1 MNGLD
6 IAIVVG
12 SVFAFVGGYRRGL
25 VARIVLWASVA
36 GTMLLAA
43 DNMSPLLRLVHRGE
57 VDPSAHQI
65 VLVVVA
71 SLFVGR
77 LIGALAG
84 HWVRRR
90 IPTRPL
96 RAADRLAGGT
106 TGVLGVAIT
115 VWLATPIL
123 AFLPGWPSGAVRS
136 STLAANLSRR
146 VPVRLD
152 ALAAVRN
159 LLSNSGYPIAVS
171 AIGRSFDAGS
181 PPLRTVV
188 ADTVRTRVQTS
199 VVRVTSYGC
208 GVESIGS
215 GFIVRPDQ
223 VLTAAHVLAGGQAIS
238 VQSGT
243 RIVPATIVAFD
254 PGADLALL
262 QLRRGE
268 LRNSLRLAPDYPIA
282 SENESDN
289 ETLDTGDT
297 ENQGE
302 VLGFVDGGPLK
313 ARSVR
318 SSTELSEIGRDIFDE
333 RRVNRK
339 VLRLAADLGPG
350 DSGAPVID
358 RNGAVIGLVFSRAP
372 DRKTTAFALA
382 TSEIRRFLADPDT
395 DVAAATRCLP
405 G

>member
-43 DNMSPLLRLVHRGE
+43 DNMSALLRFVHRGE
-57 VDPSAHQI
+57 GDPSAHQI

-71 SLFVGR
+71 SLFLGR
-77 LIGALAG
+77 LVGALVG

-96 RAADRLAGGT
+96 RVADRLAGGT
-106 TGVLGVAIT
+106 VGVLGVAIT

-136 STLAANLSRR
+136 STLATNLSRR
-146 VPVRLD
+146 VPFRLD

-159 LLSNSGYPIAVS
+159 LVGNSGYPIAIS
-171 AIGRSFDAGS
+171 EIGRSFDAGS
-181 PPLRTVV
+181 PPLTTVV
-188 ADTVRTRVQTS
+188 TDSIRTQVQSS
-199 VVRVTSYGC
+199 VVRVTSFGC

-215 GFIVRPDQ
+215 GFVVRPDQ
-223 VLTAAHVLAGGQAIS
+223 VLTAAHVLAGGRAIS
-238 VQSGT
+238 VELGT
-243 RIVPATIVAFD
+243 KIVPATIVAFD

-262 QLRRGE
+262 QLSRGE
-268 LRNSLRLAPDYPIA
+268 LRNSLRVASNDSIA
-282 SENESDN
+282 NDSESKGA
-289 ETLDTGDT
+289 TLDTDF
-297 ENQGE
+297 ENQAE

-318 SSTELSEIGRDIFDE
+318 SSTALSEVGRDIFDE

-339 VLRLAADLGPG
+339 VLLLAADLGPG

-358 RNGAVIGLVFSRAP
+358 RNGTVVGLVFSRAP

-382 TSEIRRFLADPDT
+382 ASELRRFLADADT
-395 DVAAATRCLP
+395 DVSAATRCP
-405 G
+405 PM